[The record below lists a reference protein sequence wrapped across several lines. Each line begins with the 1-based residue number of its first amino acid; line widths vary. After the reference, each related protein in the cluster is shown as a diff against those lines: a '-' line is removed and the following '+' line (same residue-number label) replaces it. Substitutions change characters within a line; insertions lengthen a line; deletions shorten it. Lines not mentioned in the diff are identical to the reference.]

1 LSLAKGNGRIP
12 NVLRSAWLRG
22 YLPVVGGAY
31 LRSRAGLKKIWTGR
45 RASAIPQSQNG
56 LDGRWRSRMRTRLF
70 IALSLVMMLVFVAS
84 CAKAPQDQVA
94 AAQAS
99 LKSAQDAEA
108 GTYAKDAMA
117 NAEQQMAALDEE
129 MKAQQ
134 GKFALFRS
142 YGKTKELAAAAQA
155 AADSAKGAAQE
166 GKARARDEATAA
178 INDAKAL
185 ADSTNTM
192 LAHAPVGKGSMTD
205 IQAMKQDMSTV
216 MMNISE
222 ADSAFAA
229 EQYNEAKA
237 KADAAKSTAQGIQS
251 SIMQAREMAKGHH

>member
-1 LSLAKGNGRIP
+1 
-12 NVLRSAWLRG
+12 
-22 YLPVVGGAY
+22 
-31 LRSRAGLKKIWTGR
+31 
-45 RASAIPQSQNG
+45 
-56 LDGRWRSRMRTRLF
+56 MRTRL
-70 IALSLVMMLVFVAS
+70 IAALSLVTMMVLVAS
-84 CAKAPQDQVA
+84 CAKAPQEQVEA
-94 AAQAS
+94 ARAS
-99 LKSAQDAEA
+99 LKAAQDAEA

-142 YGKTKELAAAAQA
+142 YGKTKEMAAAAQA

-166 GKARARDEATAA
+166 GKARARDEASMA
-178 INDAKAL
+178 INDAKAIS
-185 ADSTNTM
+185 DSTETM

-205 IQAMKQDMSTV
+205 IQAMKQDMATIK
-216 MMNISE
+216 MNLSE

-237 KADAAKSTAQGIQS
+237 KADAARSAAQTIQQ
-251 SIMQAREMAKGHH
+251 SITQAREMARGRH